1 MVLVQRAVLGSSGF
15 KSTTGS
21 YVAQTC
27 DGDTVC
33 HMTALTL
40 IVLVVTAVVVILW
53 GVSLYNKM
61 IRLKNIVVEAEAQI
75 DVQLQRRCD
84 LIPNLVETVKG
95 YAAHESDTLEA
106 VMRARSGAL
115 AANTIGEKSQA
126 DGLLTGALRGL
137 LAVSEAYP
145 QLRADGNF
153 LKLQEE
159 LVTTENSVAYARQR
173 YNDTV
178 RTLNTAVESIPTKF
192 VAGIAKAEIA
202 EFFESDEAAKVAP
215 KVQF

>member
-1 MVLVQRAVLGSSGF
+1 M
-15 KSTTGS
+15 TTI
-21 YVAQTC
+21 
-27 DGDTVC
+27 
-33 HMTALTL
+33 TL
-40 IVLVVTAVVVILW
+40 IVLVVTTIVVILW

-61 IRLKNIVVEAEAQI
+61 IRLKNIVVESEAQI

-95 YAAHESDTLEA
+95 YAAHESETLEA

-145 QLRADGNF
+145 ELRADGNF

-178 RTLNTAVESIPTKF
+178 RNLNTAVESIPTKF

>member
-1 MVLVQRAVLGSSGF
+1 MTLITIIILAAVLLS
-15 KSTTGS
+15 
-21 YVAQTC
+21 
-27 DGDTVC
+27 
-33 HMTALTL
+33 
-40 IVLVVTAVVVILW
+40 LVLW

-61 IRLKNIVVEAEAQI
+61 IRLKNVVVEAEAQI

-95 YAAHESDTLEA
+95 YAAHESETLEA
-106 VMRARSGAL
+106 VMRARAGSL
-115 AANTIGEKSQA
+115 SANTIPEKSQA
-126 DGLLTGALRGL
+126 DGVLTGALRGL

-173 YNDTV
+173 YNDTA
-178 RTLNTAVESIPTKF
+178 RNLNTAIESIPTKF
-192 VAGIAKAEIA
+192 VAKAAGASMA
-202 EFFESDEAAKVAP
+202 EYFESDEASKTAP

>member
-1 MVLVQRAVLGSSGF
+1 M
-15 KSTTGS
+15 
-21 YVAQTC
+21 AQNRGGGTIR
-27 DGDTVC
+27 
-33 HMTALTL
+33 HMTTLTL
-40 IVLVVTAVVVILW
+40 IVIAATAVILGLW

-61 IRLKNIVVEAEAQI
+61 VRLKNIVVEAEAQI

-95 YAAHESDTLEA
+95 YAAHESGTLES
-106 VMRARSGAL
+106 VMRARSAAL
-115 AANTIGEKSQA
+115 TANTIPEKSQA
-126 DGLLTGALRGL
+126 DGVLTGALRGL

-145 QLRADGNF
+145 QLRADTNF

-173 YNDTV
+173 YNDTA
-178 RTLNTAVESIPTKF
+178 RNLNTAIETIPTKF
-192 VAGIAKAEIA
+192 VSGMAKATVA
-202 EFFESDEAAKVAP
+202 QYFESDEAAKTAP